1 VSLTEAEGPL
11 PLGPANDIIWFARG
25 RVAVLVPRSADGG
38 VDDAVQQ
45 VAERYELVGAKLAL
59 AIIIDENT
67 ERPGPEMD
75 QRIQRALEDVSS
87 VVLATSITILG
98 TGFFA
103 GFFMSLM
110 SRVLSLVKRN
120 GVKPTLHSTL
130 ESAAAWLHEQL
141 NDPDTSLDEI
151 LETLRWA
158 NANANANAA

>member
-1 VSLTEAEGPL
+1 
-11 PLGPANDIIWFARG
+11 
-25 RVAVLVPRSADGG
+25 
-38 VDDAVQQ
+38 
-45 VAERYELVGAKLAL
+45 
-59 AIIIDENT
+59 
-67 ERPGPEMD
+67 MD

-110 SRVLSLVKRN
+110 SRVLGLVKRN

-141 NDPDTSLDEI
+141 NDPDTSLDEV

-158 NANANANAA
+158 NASADAA